1 MSNTKKGCKLF
12 WDRKAYGCQWFI
24 LEPSFVKEFLVDI
37 YCLLDPELIYDA
49 CKSGKD
55 KDVTGDIIGMFPENI
70 AAKNFQPQLS
80 GKCYNK

>member
-1 MSNTKKGCKLF
+1 MN
-12 WDRKAYGCQWFI
+12 
-24 LEPSFVKEFLVDI
+24 I

-80 GKCYNK
+80 GKCYIINDALHFENFSMQLSAG